1 MGATVDVSF
10 VSDASVGPVAV
21 GKGKGVSVGRRAGDV
36 GVGEEQEIRRKIQR
50 AESRMRDVRCWGMQ
64 AILTEIIF
72 LNKCSRS
79 SLLSPRY

>member
-1 MGATVDVSF
+1 MGVGIVVGVSPAGE
-10 VSDASVGPVAV
+10 ASVGAVAV

-79 SLLSPRY
+79 CSLRY